1 MISLSLIKTACMF
14 LSKVGTMHVHATQTC
29 CYRNWNNIMQNKF
42 HTVFTACVYNKCM
55 AYRRSIYI
63 YCITS
68 KVGAQ
73 SEFFQ
78 VEENAM
84 DFGFTLSKQC
94 NVDSCINSAC
104 MYSIVSRKLHIAQY
118 LVSRTVIWGRG
129 LY

>member
-1 MISLSLIKTACMF
+1 MCTQHRR
-14 LSKVGTMHVHATQTC
+14 VATETEITSCRTNSIQYLRPVYIT
-29 CYRNWNNIMQNKF
+29 NAWPIDA
-42 HTVFTACVYNKCM
+42 VFN
-55 AYRRSIYI
+55 
-63 YCITS
+63 CITS

-118 LVSRTVIWGRG
+118 LVSRTVI
-129 LY
+129 